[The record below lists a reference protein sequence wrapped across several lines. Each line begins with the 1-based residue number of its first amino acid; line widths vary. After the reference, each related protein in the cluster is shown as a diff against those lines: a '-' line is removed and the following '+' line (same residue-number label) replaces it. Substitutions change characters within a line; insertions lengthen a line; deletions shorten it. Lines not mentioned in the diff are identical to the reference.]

1 MTTIRLYALIGLAL
15 VCGFQA
21 SMSIAFA
28 PTSRCQRPDATLR
41 ISKLYQQN
49 GRLPI
54 RSLNALNSSADPDMP
69 PDEAVTKNDLGG
81 GPSMSLPTSSAQDG
95 GPSMSLPKSSAQQQQ
110 PEIPAAYVPPPPT
123 PTRNSPS
130 AVRQQSMDPLM
141 ASLTR
146 DNSDTSPDQPTQNVP
161 FFGEIPADGTLL
173 LLAPAL
179 VFGILGF
186 VYSIV
191 IAFNSSDQIVNSLTQ
206 TAVNKNNQVY
216 DKNVC
221 RGLCSSQQED
231 IEGLRNFMEAITRN
245 AREGK

>member
-1 MTTIRLYALIGLAL
+1 MRMTKIRLYASIGLAL
-15 VCGFQA
+15 VCGFQV

-28 PTSRCQRPDATLR
+28 PTSRCQRPDATSR

-54 RSLNALNSSADPDMP
+54 RSLNVLNSSADPDMP

-81 GPSMSLPTSSAQDG
+81 GPSMSLPT
-95 GPSMSLPKSSAQQQQ
+95 SSAQQQQ

-206 TAVNKNNQVY
+206 SAINKNNQVY